1 MTVFTTTGQAR
12 PRTLLKCNLWAYWFR
27 IDCCEVKKKQ
37 PNEGKQMQAPPKTKT
52 EGFHE
57 LTVQD
62 AGNPRPHLQMVS
74 IAALPISGEQM
85 VDSLGL
91 LLRWVSGSLVSHV
104 PSWSHEDGPSSPH
117 PWGPARDLHYPWVGE
132 TDKRKFC
139 YGPNCRMNKFNVFL
153 GQTSHCFHQKLWIV
167 SQIFELGKVY
177 LQICMD
183 IPQPF
188 SDVWVRNR
196 HARGWLSTQASE
208 EQQAEFSNDDERW
221 ILILPIHFIQMSRHS
236 QNPT

>member
-1 MTVFTTTGQAR
+1 
-12 PRTLLKCNLWAYWFR
+12 
-27 IDCCEVKKKQ
+27 
-37 PNEGKQMQAPPKTKT
+37 MQAPPKTKT

-62 AGNPRPHLQMVS
+62 AGNPWPHLQMVS

-91 LLRWVSGSLVSHV
+91 LLRWVSWSLVSHV

-196 HARGWLSTQASE
+196 HARRWLSTQASAGRATGWIFKRWWTVDFDLTHPLHTNVE
-208 EQQAEFSNDDERW
+208 TFSKPNVKFRETTIIGGVHRCSPLVVQTFERPCCVLY
-221 ILILPIHFIQMSRHS
+221 IMPS
-236 QNPT
+236 